1 MPNTLIFVDLPVSD
15 TEAAHRFYQELFG
28 WEINP
33 RPAGEFLQVVPGE
46 GLHLGI
52 FDDTKQTPD
61 PDPQPQ
67 PARAGLAARTYI
79 LVENEPASYVEKA
92 VELGATELWGEAWWP
107 EFNGWHAS
115 FRDPWGNQIVLW
127 YSGKP
132 APEGA

>member
-15 TEAAHRFYQELFG
+15 TDAAHRFYEELFG

-52 FDDTKQTPD
+52 FNEAT
-61 PDPQPQ
+61 QP
-67 PARAGLAARTYI
+67 PAPNPEPVAPRAGVAARTYI
-79 LVENEPASYVEKA
+79 LVENEPATYVAKA
-92 VELGATELWGEAWWP
+92 VELGATEVFGETWWP
-107 EFNGWHAS
+107 EFNGWCAS

-127 YSGKP
+127 YTGKP
-132 APEGA
+132 APDAG